1 MTAGLR
7 ISDDPD
13 ELDRERIHRWI
24 LDESY
29 WATNRSAE
37 RQDAAIAGSWNFGVY
52 DDATGEQL
60 GYARLVTD
68 RATFAWL
75 ADVYVDANSR
85 GRGVGKALMAAIV
98 AAVDELGVPRV
109 MLATSDAHGLYAHY
123 GFAPLAEPH
132 KWMARVL
139 PSH

>member
-1 MTAGLR
+1 MSASFR

-24 LDESY
+24 LGESY
-29 WATNRSAE
+29 WAGGRSAE
-37 RQDAAIAGSWNFGVY
+37 RQDAAIAGSWNFGAY

-60 GYARLVTD
+60 GFARLVTD

-75 ADVYVDANSR
+75 ADVFVDANAR

-98 AAVDELGVPRV
+98 AAVDELGIPRV
-109 MLATSDAHGLYAHY
+109 VLATSDAHGLYAHY
-123 GFAPLAEPH
+123 GYAPLAEPH
-132 KWMARVL
+132 KWMARIR